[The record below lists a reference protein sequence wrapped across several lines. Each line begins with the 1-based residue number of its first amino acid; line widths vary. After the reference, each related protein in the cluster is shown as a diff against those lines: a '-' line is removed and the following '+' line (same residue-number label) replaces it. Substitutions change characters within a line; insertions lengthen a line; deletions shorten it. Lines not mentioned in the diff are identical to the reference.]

1 MNFKI
6 IAEKLTYFRRNVYYK
21 AEEFFTSKNCTA
33 FLFFPRSARPS
44 KEAYLGKILDF
55 SADMR
60 ITKMTKEKERLC
72 RNGENF

>member
-1 MNFKI
+1 MIFRTI
-6 IAEKLTYFRRNVYYK
+6 IEKLTCFRKNVYYK

-44 KEAYLGKILDF
+44 KEAYFGRILDLP
-55 SADMR
+55 ADRR

-72 RNGENF
+72 RNGEDF